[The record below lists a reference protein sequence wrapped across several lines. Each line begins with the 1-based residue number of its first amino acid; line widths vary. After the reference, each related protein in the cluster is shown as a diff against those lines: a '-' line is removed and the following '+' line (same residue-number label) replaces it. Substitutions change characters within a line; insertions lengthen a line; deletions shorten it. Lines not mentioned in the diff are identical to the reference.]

1 MFLFSFMQLFGLK
14 TLQKELKSIISVCI
28 LLVLIRVALLL
39 SFVWQSSFIDV
50 SCVLK
55 TI

>member
-1 MFLFSFMQLFGLK
+1 VFLYLYIVN
-14 TLQKELKSIISVCI
+14 TLKSIISVCI